1 MLEQVIAFWYL
12 SVVAVAAGLGVLALR
27 NPIHAALA
35 LVTVI
40 FHVAGLF
47 VVLGAGFLA
56 AIQVIVY
63 AGAIVVLFL
72 FTLMMLD
79 MRGVRHERFIHGQ
92 IWLGIPL
99 AILLAVEAVFVGI
112 GSPAINQDI
121 QGAFPPA
128 TVADL
133 GGSTQALAAVLF
145 SEYLLPFEVASV
157 LLLVGAVGAI
167 ILARR
172 YERVELEELD
182 AGTARPSAAPITDG
196 ADGADQPTEHAVE
209 RGG

>member
-1 MLEQVIAFWYL
+1 
-12 SVVAVAAGLGVLALR
+12 
-27 NPIHAALA
+27 
-35 LVTVI
+35 
-40 FHVAGLF
+40 
-47 VVLGAGFLA
+47 
-56 AIQVIVY
+56 VIVY

-79 MRGVRHERFIHGQ
+79 MRGVRRERFIHGQ

-182 AGTARPSAAPITDG
+182 AGTAWPSAAPITDG
-196 ADGADQPTEHAVE
+196 ADSADQPTEHAVE